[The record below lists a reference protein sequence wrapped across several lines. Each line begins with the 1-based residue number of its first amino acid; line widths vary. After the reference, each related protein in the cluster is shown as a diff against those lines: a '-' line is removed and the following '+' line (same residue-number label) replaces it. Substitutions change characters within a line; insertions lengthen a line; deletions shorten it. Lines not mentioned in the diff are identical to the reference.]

1 LPIKANQANCIHNN
15 PRPAPLKTCFL
26 NKPLLELNTFNHI
39 RSLLFKLILT
49 YALTLFYLPLAK
61 ADNQTDLKALRERIQ
76 ILQKELTDKEKL
88 KQDITSTLQETEQT
102 ISHISHRLAQLVEQD
117 RKANEDL
124 RQLQAQHE
132 KIEQEI
138 DIEQDQLG
146 KLYTQHYLN
155 NQKDHLQLILNQQ
168 DPNQIA
174 RSIYY
179 YKQLSLARSNS
190 INILLEN
197 QQKLAALTR
206 VSLKKREEIISIQAE
221 QSAQHQ
227 KLTEEK
233 NKHQAML
240 SQLSNQITQ
249 QQREINTLKSD
260 EKRITDLVQEIG
272 KIIVQ
277 KDSRT
282 TAIVNNK
289 LPSATTTRIPFI
301 SLKGQLNLPV
311 FGKLIHRFGDQRS
324 GSQVTWKGLFIES
337 SEGQDV
343 KAIAD
348 GQIVFSDWFR
358 GFGHL
363 IIIDHGNS
371 YMSLYGNN
379 KMLHKQVGDIIHS
392 GDTVA
397 TVGNSGSN
405 PDSGLYFEL
414 RYKGKPFDPLT
425 WVKIE

>member
-1 LPIKANQANCIHNN
+1 MLA
-15 PRPAPLKTCFL
+15 
-26 NKPLLELNTFNHI
+26 
-39 RSLLFKLILT
+39 
-49 YALTLFYLPLAK
+49 YALALFYLSPAK
-61 ADNQTDLKALRERIQ
+61 ADNQTDIKTLRERIQ
-76 ILQKELTDKEKL
+76 TLQKELTDKEQI
-88 KQDITSTLQETEQT
+88 KQGITNTLQETEQA
-102 ISHISHRLAQLVEQD
+102 ISRINHKLAQLAEQD

-124 RQLQAQHE
+124 GQLQSQHR

-138 DIEQDQLG
+138 SSEQDHLA
-146 KLYTQHYLN
+146 KLYTQYYLN

-174 RSIYY
+174 RNIYY
-179 YKQLSLARSNS
+179 YNQLSIARSNS
-190 INILLEN
+190 INALLEN

-206 VSLKKREEIISIQAE
+206 VSFKKREEIVSIQTEYTAH
-221 QSAQHQ
+221 HQ
-227 KLTEEK
+227 KLIDEK

-240 SQLSNQITQ
+240 SQLSDQISQ
-249 QQREINTLKSD
+249 QQREINSLKND
-260 EKRITDLVQEIG
+260 EKRITDLVQEIS
-272 KIIVQ
+272 KIVVR
-277 KDSRT
+277 KDSGA
-282 TAIVNNK
+282 TAMVNSK
-289 LPSATTTRIPFI
+289 LPSAATTRIPFI

-311 FGKLIHRFGDQRS
+311 LGKLIHRFGDQRS
-324 GSQVTWKGLFIES
+324 GNQITWKGLFIES

-358 GFGHL
+358 GFGNL
-363 IIIDHGNS
+363 LIIDHGNS

-392 GDTVA
+392 GDTIA

-414 RYKGKPFDPLT
+414 RHKGKPFDPLT